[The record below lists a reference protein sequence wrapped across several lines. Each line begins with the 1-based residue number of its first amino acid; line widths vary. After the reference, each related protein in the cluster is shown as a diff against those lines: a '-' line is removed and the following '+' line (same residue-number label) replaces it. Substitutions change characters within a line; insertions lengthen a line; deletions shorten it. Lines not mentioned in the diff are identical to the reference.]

1 MTVLAGVL
9 AHVLGDRDIRISSGD
24 VVLLSRLWANA
35 AKSAKARTSLLVVV
49 NMVVVCR
56 HNH

>member
-9 AHVLGDRDIRISSGD
+9 AHVLGDRDIRVSSCD
-24 VVLLSRLWANA
+24 VVLLSRLWADT

-49 NMVVVCR
+49 NMVAVLR
-56 HNH
+56 H